1 MADVTATDGIHTA
14 LLAAVVR
21 AGGGHAPQ
29 FARIYAASS
38 SAALLPKL
46 RSDFGFWLDT
56 LQPGYAYRF
65 AVEFAKAGYE
75 SVADGKL

>member
-29 FARIYAASS
+29 FARIYAAAS

-46 RSDFGFWLDT
+46 RSDFAWLDT